1 MNCPRCNVELKVEDH
16 KGIEVDRC
24 PSCQGMWL
32 DYGELDQLEDIA
44 LDEDE
49 IKGTLV
55 YSSLKGQLPC
65 PKCGEA
71 MQRFDYRG
79 YSLEIDLCEEG
90 HGTWLDAGED
100 KRILEI
106 MEQRIKDLDRKAKAE
121 VEWEGF
127 LQKLSSPSF
136 FSKVKGLFR
145 KK

>member
-1 MNCPRCNVELKVEDH
+1 MNCPHCNVELKIEDH

-55 YSSLKGQLPC
+55 YSPVKGKLPC

-79 YSLEIDLCEEG
+79 YILEIDLCEEG

-136 FSKVKGLFR
+136 FSKIKGLFR
-145 KK
+145 K

>member
-1 MNCPRCNVELKVEDH
+1 MNCPRCNIELKVEDYR
-16 KGIEVDRC
+16 GIEVDRC
-24 PSCQGMWL
+24 PTCQGMWL

-44 LDEDE
+44 LDEDD
-49 IKGTLV
+49 IKGTLI
-55 YSSLKGQLPC
+55 YSPLKGTLAC
-65 PKCGEA
+65 PKCGKA

-121 VEWEGF
+121 NEWEGF

-145 KK
+145 K